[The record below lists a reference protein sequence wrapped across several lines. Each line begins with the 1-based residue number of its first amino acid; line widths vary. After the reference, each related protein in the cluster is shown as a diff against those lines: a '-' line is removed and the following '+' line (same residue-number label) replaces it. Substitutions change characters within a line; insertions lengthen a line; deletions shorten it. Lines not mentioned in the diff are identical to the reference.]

1 MKIRLLLFLLLGF
14 ASQNLL
20 AQTSENPFYS
30 NGKIYVVV
38 SVLSI
43 IFIGIIIFLI
53 RIDRRLTKMEK
64 EIKDK
69 EN

>member
-14 ASQNLL
+14 ASQYLM
-20 AQTSENPFYS
+20 AQTSQNPFYS

-38 SVLSI
+38 SVISI
-43 IFIGIIIFLI
+43 IFIGIILFLI
-53 RIDRRLTKMEK
+53 RIDRRLSKTEK
-64 EIKDK
+64 ELKDK